1 MVRVDWP
8 PPECQDSAFPIRILL
23 SREMIDYSF
32 SWQWVWCCVWSE
44 YASLRM
50 LCFIMSV
57 NAFLHFYL
65 NCFSSSLLKKIPIGE
80 PAATLCLILP
90 LWQHS
95 WVDLF
100 MIVLDFLSVCQ
111 LEEQLSRLQR
121 EKNDLQSRME
131 EDQEDL
137 NELMKKHKAAVAQV
151 GLFHTQTLCVH

>member
-1 MVRVDWP
+1 MSIGVHLNAKI
-8 PPECQDSAFPIRILL
+8 QHFP
-23 SREMIDYSF
+23 
-32 SWQWVWCCVWSE
+32 SE
-44 YASLRM
+44 YCSVERWLIIHSAASGFDVVSDRSM
-50 LCFIMSV
+50 LLYTCASSCLLM
-57 NAFLHFYL
+57 LFYTL
-65 NCFSSSLLKKIPIGE
+65 TCRIVFQPFLLKKVPVGE